1 MEEGKAE
8 ERKAEHPESCYF
20 KGLFCSGLGR

>member
-8 ERKAEHPESCYF
+8 DRKAEHPESCYF